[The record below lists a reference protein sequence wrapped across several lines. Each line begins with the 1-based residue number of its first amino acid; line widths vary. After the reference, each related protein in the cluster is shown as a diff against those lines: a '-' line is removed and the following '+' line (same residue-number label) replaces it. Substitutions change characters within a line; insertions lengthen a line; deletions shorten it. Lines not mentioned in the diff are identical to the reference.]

1 MASKNLQSQRRKVS
15 YGYWEKKEIMKAI
28 LRDGKIIVKGGHTD
42 AASAITSCKVI
53 ISHCQ
58 MILDGLEGKEEMSL
72 ETWWTNKI
80 AVSEHELVQA
90 ANYLVSGDVEH
101 DHGET

>member
-1 MASKNLQSQRRKVS
+1 
-15 YGYWEKKEIMKAI
+15 MKAVV
-28 LRDGKIIVKGGHTD
+28 RDGKIVLKSGHTD

-58 MILDGLEGKEEMSL
+58 MILDNLEGNEEMSL
-72 ETWWTNKI
+72 DTWWTNKI

-90 ANYLVSGDVEH
+90 ANYLVSGNMDH
-101 DHGET
+101 DSGTDSE

>member
-1 MASKNLQSQRRKVS
+1 MIKAKLLKN
-15 YGYWEKKEIMKAI
+15 
-28 LRDGKIIVKGGHTD
+28 GKFVIVKGGHTD

-53 ISHCQ
+53 MSHCQ

-90 ANYLVSGDVEH
+90 ANYLVSGDIVH
-101 DHGET
+101 DHGKT

>member
-1 MASKNLQSQRRKVS
+1 
-15 YGYWEKKEIMKAI
+15 MKAYVKN
-28 LRDGKIIVKGGHTD
+28 GKIYIKGGHTD

-53 ISHCQ
+53 MSHCQ
-58 MILDGLEGKEEMSL
+58 MILDGLEGNEDMDKLPS
-72 ETWWTNKI
+72 WWTNKI

-101 DHGET
+101 DHE

>member
-1 MASKNLQSQRRKVS
+1 M
-15 YGYWEKKEIMKAI
+15 IKAK
-28 LRDGKIIVKGGHTD
+28 LLENGKFVIEKGGHTD

-53 ISHCQ
+53 INHCQ
-58 MILDGLEGKEEMSL
+58 MILEGLEGKEEMSL